1 MENSYFTFYDLEPK
15 FSLDE
20 VALKSK
26 YYALSRS
33 LHPDFYTMASPEKQE
48 EVLLQ
53 SSYNNQAYLTLSDF
67 HKRMYYILELHGLIE
82 EGGNDAL
89 DQDFLM
95 DMMDINEQVMEIQL
109 EGDQTG
115 LGELLT
121 TINNLESS
129 LLKGVETNM
138 TTFDS
143 GETNTENLKKIKEY
157 YLKRKYL
164 LRIKENI
171 SNFAGL

>member
-1 MENSYFTFYDLEPK
+1 MENNYFTFYDLEPK
-15 FSLDE
+15 FLLE
-20 VALKSK
+20 EGALKSK
-26 YYALSRS
+26 YYALSKT

-67 HKRMYYILELHGLIE
+67 HKRMFYILELHGLIE
-82 EGGNDAL
+82 ESGNDTL

-95 DMMDINEQVMEIQL
+95 DMMDINEQVMEVQM
-109 EGDQTG
+109 EGDHTG
-115 LGELLT
+115 LDGLLA
-121 TINNLESS
+121 TINNLEST
-129 LLKGVETNM
+129 LLKGIETNM
-138 TTFDS
+138 TTYDS
-143 GETNTENLKKIKEY
+143 GETNIENLKKIKEY